1 MGLVV
6 VGASENIARVARK
19 LDDDVVFVD
28 THGTGRRAASHDDGG
43 RSFAVDWH
51 NEAALAE
58 FARRV
63 LAPLA
68 PHAVVSVTE
77 HGLLPAALLS
87 GVLGTPGVPVDVVRA
102 TRDKL
107 LMRRVLAA
115 GAPHLTVGHA
125 DARDEPAV
133 ADLLSRCDRAVVK
146 PAHGTAS
153 TDVRVVRSLEE
164 FRRTTAPEG
173 LIVEEFAEGTEYSVE
188 SFSRDGRHEVVGIV
202 EKGTADGFV
211 EVSHVL
217 AADLPAGRERLIGR
231 AVSELLDT
239 LGLSDGPAHTEVK
252 VHGDTVKVVETHNR
266 PGGGSIADLVTIVTG
281 IDWRAVSLGWPLG
294 LRPTASTPHA
304 PAAASVFFTAP
315 PGTVTE
321 VRADPPEWPDVTVE
335 YWRIETSVGDRVE
348 ELRSSSGRLGTAVLS
363 GGSAAACRAAVRAL
377 RERPVVVTE
386 TGRTA
391 HVAPEHTKV

>member
-6 VGASENIARVARK
+6 VGASESIARVARK

-28 THGTGRRAASHDDGG
+28 GPGSGCRTASQDDGG
-43 RSFAVDWH
+43 RSFTVDWH
-51 NEAALAE
+51 DEAVLTE

-68 PHAVVSVTE
+68 PRAVVSVTE

-87 GVLGTPGVPVDVVRA
+87 GVLGTPGAPVNVVRA

-107 LMRRVLAA
+107 LMRRILAA
-115 GAPHLTVGHA
+115 RAAHLTVGHA

-133 ADLLSRCDRAVVK
+133 ADLLSRCDRVVVK

-153 TDVRVVRSLEE
+153 TDVRLVRSLEE
-164 FRRTTAPEG
+164 FRRTTDPEG

-188 SFSRDGRHEVVGIV
+188 SFSRDGRHEVIGIV

-211 EVSHVL
+211 EVSHVMP
-217 AADLPAGRERLIGR
+217 ADLPAGRERLIGR
-231 AVSELLDT
+231 AVSELLDA
-239 LGLSDGPAHTEVK
+239 LGLRDGPAHTEVK

-266 PGGGSIADLVTIVTG
+266 PGGDSIADLVTIVTG

-294 LRPTASTPHA
+294 LRPTASTPQA

-321 VRADPPEWPDVTVE
+321 VRAAAPEWPDVTVE
-335 YWRIETSVGDRVE
+335 YWKIETSVGDRVE
-348 ELRSSSGRLGTAVLS
+348 ELRSSSDRLGTAVLS
-363 GGSAAACRAAVRAL
+363 GGSAAACRAAVRGL

-386 TGRTA
+386 AGRTA
-391 HVAPEHTKV
+391 NVAPEHTKV